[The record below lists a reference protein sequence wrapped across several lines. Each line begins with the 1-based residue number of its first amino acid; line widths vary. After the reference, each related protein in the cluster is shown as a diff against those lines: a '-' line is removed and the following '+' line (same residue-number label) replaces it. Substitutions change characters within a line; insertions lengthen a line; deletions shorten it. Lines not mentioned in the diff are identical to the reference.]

1 MKIKVR
7 LSVNAEKI
15 ALALSGLLIC
25 TAPAFGASATTSQV
39 LKPIDPTAAQ
49 LDAPPP
55 PESQQTQQNANPF
68 GSNIQGQPLNKP
80 AAQVPSPINDAPML
94 DASPQDE
101 SRVAFLEQ
109 KAFGSVYSEHEVSDR
124 LDHLEKEVFGSAKS
138 GSLADRLGKLE
149 QKLLGGSSMFGANS
163 PAANITSPQNN
174 FSNNNQAPN
183 KVTIVQPPP
192 QWQVPQNSAGSGQT
206 QSDWEMPAGQ
216 NPSQNQNPQQ
226 QYQQPPQQQRPPQ
239 QQYQQPPQQQRPPQ
253 QQQYQQP
260 QQQQYQQPQQQYQ
273 QPQQQ
278 QFQQP
283 QQYQQPQQQQQ
294 FQYPAPGQL
303 PRQDQYQ
310 APSRPVQPQSA
321 QGLSVDSSLVAN
333 SLPFDANAGDY
344 LPLIRKF
351 NGTNGAPV
359 YAYWTKFPFRLRL
372 PAGSPD
378 SWQRALETVI
388 ARWGQYVPVKMAL
401 PKEEVNA
408 EIVWVNSLPKG
419 LLAVTRYTIKDGQ
432 IRCWIYLLR
441 PTYYPAE
448 IPERYLS
455 SIFTREMGHALGLL
469 GKSDRPGDLMYQ
481 SEASIKTANGVKP
494 GLKISGISARDI
506 NTLKRIYQS
515 APLPANMTLNEPLE
529 WATNY

>member
-1 MKIKVR
+1 MKLKVR
-7 LSVNAEKI
+7 LSGNVEKI

-55 PESQQTQQNANPF
+55 PESQQAPQNANPF

-80 AAQVPSPINDAPML
+80 AAQAPSPINDAPML

-124 LDHLEKEVFGSAKS
+124 LDHLEKEVFGSAKT

-149 QKLLGGSSMFGANS
+149 QKLLGGSSMFGANTP
-163 PAANITSPQNN
+163 PANN
-174 FSNNNQAPN
+174 NSNSYSNNNQNNQAPN

-192 QWQVPQNSAGSGQT
+192 QWQVPQNSGGSGQT

-216 NPSQNQNPQQ
+216 SANQQPQQ
-226 QYQQPPQQQRPPQ
+226 QQ
-239 QQYQQPPQQQRPPQ
+239 QQQRPPQ

-260 QQQQYQQPQQQYQ
+260 QQQFQQPPQQQQSQQQRPPQQQQYQQQYQQPPQQQYQQPQQQYQ
-273 QPQQQ
+273 QP
-278 QFQQP
+278 
-283 QQYQQPQQQQQ
+283 PQQQQQ
-294 FQYPAPGQL
+294 FQYPAPGQI

-310 APSRPVQPQSA
+310 APSRPAQPQSA

-351 NGTNGAPV
+351 NGPSGAPV

-408 EIVWVNSLPKG
+408 EIVWVNNLPKG

-481 SEASIKTANGVKP
+481 SEASIKTASGVKP